1 VATETAGFSRRLNS
15 IERPLVYCV
24 NNIPSSACECRLYAS
39 VDLSQRRGDQ
49 WSAILVWDKA
59 GNVSMRAMDVMTTGV
74 ITVDPDMSVQAVA
87 SSFPSGGS
95 AGSPLSMSLIGWSVL

>member
-1 VATETAGFSRRLNS
+1 
-15 IERPLVYCV
+15 
-24 NNIPSSACECRLYAS
+24 
-39 VDLSQRRGDQ
+39 
-49 WSAILVWDKA
+49 
-59 GNVSMRAMDVMTTGV
+59 MRAMDVMTTGV